1 MNYQAIRAVL
11 EAPLLAAYN
20 GLSPAVPVYFDN
32 VMNDGTISADE
43 FVDVNIQF
51 SLTTET
57 ALTDNP
63 DYVRGVVVIRTYTPK
78 GKGPA
83 RNGARTAHLLS
94 NVFGHLRCSLLHLCY
109 ASTGRHDPGNA
120 QLNGWWF
127 HQLAT
132 ATATAL
138 PTGFGALFASITY
151 TAPAVV
157 GSVRDWSFEI
167 TRAEIDVTTIGQEV
181 GQYTP
186 FRNYISGFA
195 DGSGSATVYTTD
207 DDTNIASRMIED
219 VIQRTQS
226 GARMKLYIDQ
236 IVVSGTVN
244 DTLSRFISVPVILT
258 SASLTVNPDDGQ
270 SVAINFRPSSAPDF
284 DLSKS

>member
-1 MNYQAIRAVL
+1 MATVL
-11 EAPLLAAYN
+11 SGTSGALYYTPAGTSVTTLAASAFPSTGSNITVGAYLGFKVNDPVTLAYPAGATVTNAIPAGAYFVLTYN
-20 GLSPAVPVYFDN
+20 
-32 VMNDGTISADE
+32 
-43 FVDVNIQF
+43 
-51 SLTTET
+51 
-57 ALTDNP
+57 
-63 DYVRGVVVIRTYTPK
+63 
-78 GKGPA
+78 
-83 RNGARTAHLLS
+83 
-94 NVFGHLRCSLLHLCY
+94 
-109 ASTGRHDPGNA
+109 ASTGVMT
-120 QLNGWWF
+120 LSS
-127 HQLAT
+127 T
-132 ATATAL
+132 AGGSAVTATAL
-138 PTGFGALFASITY
+138 PTGFGADFASIVF
-151 TAPAVV
+151 TAPQVV

-167 TRAEIDVTTIGQEV
+167 TRAEIDVTTIGQAV

-244 DTLSRFISVPVILT
+244 DTLSRFINVPVILT

-270 SVAINFRPSSAPDF
+270 SVAINFRPSAAPTF